1 MVAASAEGAW
11 ITDVEGRR
19 YLDCLA
25 AYSAVNFGHRNPEII
40 ATAHAQLDTVTL
52 VSRAFHSDRLGPF
65 CEALAELC
73 GKDMV
78 LPMNSGAEAVE
89 SGIKVAR
96 KWGTDVKGVPAGHRQ
111 YHRGAQ
117 QLPRPHHHHHQL
129 LRRRDRPP
137 WLRPVHARA
146 SARCPSATPTP
157 WPPRSTTNTVAV
169 LIEPIQGEA
178 GIIVPPDDYLPRVR
192 ALCTERNVLMIA
204 DEIQSGLAR
213 TGRTFACDHWGV
225 VPDIYL
231 LGKALG
237 GGVVPLSAVVADRDI
252 LGVLHPGEHGST
264 FGGNPLAAA
273 IGTTVVAMLRRG
285 EFQSRSTELG
295 ERLHARLRALI
306 GHGVIAVRGM
316 GLWAGVDIDP
326 SLGTGKQ
333 ISMKLAER
341 GVLVKDTHGSTLRF
355 APPLVITAEEIDW
368 AIGQFADVLA
378 DIGFTLDP
386 VLQSSRTGGTMTAP
400 SLSLSQQLLRRRP
413 VIGRAGRAWRLRP
426 SEAKYR
432 HVPADDVRCR
442 RHRRHRHLLRAAA
455 AVPEA
460 GPAVLDLVRPRR
472 HRGRPLRHLLR
483 GDGVGGAGFGLDLL
497 LRLHHD
503 GRVRRDGRGGLPAA
517 RVRRLHLRGRGR
529 VERLPEQVAGQ
540 PVWVGSCRSH

>member
-1 MVAASAEGAW
+1 MLHAGGVFVTILDAVTPTTDAIAVDDRYVAHNYSPLPIVAASAEGAW
-11 ITDVEGRR
+11 ITDIEGRR

-25 AYSAVNFGHRNPEII
+25 AYSAVNFGHRNPEIV

-65 CEALAELC
+65 CQSLAELC

-89 SGIKVAR
+89 GGIKVAR
-96 KWGTDVKGVPAGHRQ
+96 KWGTDVKGVPAGNGNIVVAHNNFHGRTTTIISFSDDETAR
-111 YHRGAQ
+111 RGFG
-117 QLPRPHHHHHQL
+117 PY
-129 LRRRDRPP
+129 
-137 WLRPVHARA
+137 
-146 SARCPSATPTP
+146 TPGF
-157 WPPRSTTNTVAV
+157 RSVSFGDADAMAAAIDDDTVAV

-237 GGVVPLSAVVADRDI
+237 GGVVPVSAVVANKDV

-273 IGTTVVAMLRRG
+273 IGTTVVSILGRG
-285 EFQSRSTELG
+285 EFQSRSAELG
-295 ERLHARLRALI
+295 ERLHGRLRALI
-306 GHGVIAVRGM
+306 GQGVVAVRGM

-333 ISMKLAER
+333 ISLRLAER

-368 AIGQFADVLA
+368 ATGQFADVLA
-378 DIGFTLDP
+378 
-386 VLQSSRTGGTMTAP
+386 
-400 SLSLSQQLLRRRP
+400 
-413 VIGRAGRAWRLRP
+413 
-426 SEAKYR
+426 
-432 HVPADDVRCR
+432 
-442 RHRRHRHLLRAAA
+442 
-455 AVPEA
+455 EA
-460 GPAVLDLVRPRR
+460 GSDLF
-472 HRGRPLRHLLR
+472 
-483 GDGVGGAGFGLDLL
+483 DTKI
-497 LRLHHD
+497 
-503 GRVRRDGRGGLPAA
+503 
-517 RVRRLHLRGRGR
+517 
-529 VERLPEQVAGQ
+529 
-540 PVWVGSCRSH
+540 

>member
-1 MVAASAEGAW
+1 VTILDSVTATDAAIAVDDRYVAHNYSPLPVVAASAEGAW

-25 AYSAVNFGHRNPEII
+25 AYSAVNFGHRHPEIV
-40 ATAHAQLDTVTL
+40 AAAHAQLDTVTL

-96 KWGTDVKGVPAGHRQ
+96 KWGTDVKGVPAGASNIVVAHNNFHGRTTTIISFSDDEIAR
-111 YHRGAQ
+111 RGFG
-117 QLPRPHHHHHQL
+117 PYTPGF
-129 LRRRDRPP
+129 
-137 WLRPVHARA
+137 RA
-146 SARCPSATPTP
+146 VPFGDA
-157 WPPRSTTNTVAV
+157 VAV

-237 GGVVPLSAVVADRDI
+237 GGVVPLSAVVANRDI

-264 FGGNPLAAA
+264 FGGNPLATA
-273 IGTTVVAMLRRG
+273 IGTTVVGILRRG

-295 ERLHARLRALI
+295 ERLHGRLRALI
-306 GHGVIAVRGM
+306 GHGVVAVRGM

-326 SLGTGKQ
+326 TIATGKQ
-333 ISMKLAER
+333 ISLKLAER

-378 DIGFTLDP
+378 E
-386 VLQSSRTGGTMTAP
+386 TGSHLSGTE
-400 SLSLSQQLLRRRP
+400 
-413 VIGRAGRAWRLRP
+413 I
-426 SEAKYR
+426 
-432 HVPADDVRCR
+432 
-442 RHRRHRHLLRAAA
+442 
-455 AVPEA
+455 
-460 GPAVLDLVRPRR
+460 
-472 HRGRPLRHLLR
+472 
-483 GDGVGGAGFGLDLL
+483 
-497 LRLHHD
+497 
-503 GRVRRDGRGGLPAA
+503 
-517 RVRRLHLRGRGR
+517 
-529 VERLPEQVAGQ
+529 
-540 PVWVGSCRSH
+540 

>member
-1 MVAASAEGAW
+1 MLESVTATDNAIALDNRHVAHNYSPLPVVAASAEGAW

-25 AYSAVNFGHRNPEII
+25 AYSAVNFGHRNPEIV
-40 ATAHAQLDTVTL
+40 AAAHAQLDAVTL

-65 CEALAELC
+65 GEALAELC

-96 KWGTDVKGVPAGHRQ
+96 KWGHDVKGVAADKGNIVVAHNNFHGRTTTIISFSDDETAR
-111 YHRGAQ
+111 RGFG
-117 QLPRPHHHHHQL
+117 PYTPGF
-129 LRRRDRPP
+129 
-137 WLRPVHARA
+137 RA
-146 SARCPSATPTP
+146 VPFGDADAMAAAIDDD
-157 WPPRSTTNTVAV
+157 TVAV

-178 GIIVPPDDYLPRVR
+178 GIIVPPADYLPRMR

-237 GGVVPLSAVVADRDI
+237 GGVVPVSAVVANNDI

-273 IGTTVVAMLRRG
+273 IGTTVVGMLQRG
-285 EFQSRSTELG
+285 EFQARSTQLG
-295 ERLHARLRALI
+295 AHLHARLHALI
-306 GHGVIAVRGM
+306 GRGVIAVRGM

-326 SLGTGKQ
+326 SLATGKQ
-333 ISMKLAER
+333 ITVKLAER

-368 AIGQFADVLA
+368 AIDQFADVLA
-378 DIGFTLDP
+378 ESGSHLTG
-386 VLQSSRTGGTMTAP
+386 SS
-400 SLSLSQQLLRRRP
+400 
-413 VIGRAGRAWRLRP
+413 I
-426 SEAKYR
+426 
-432 HVPADDVRCR
+432 
-442 RHRRHRHLLRAAA
+442 
-455 AVPEA
+455 
-460 GPAVLDLVRPRR
+460 
-472 HRGRPLRHLLR
+472 
-483 GDGVGGAGFGLDLL
+483 
-497 LRLHHD
+497 
-503 GRVRRDGRGGLPAA
+503 
-517 RVRRLHLRGRGR
+517 
-529 VERLPEQVAGQ
+529 
-540 PVWVGSCRSH
+540 

>member
-1 MVAASAEGAW
+1 MLHAGGVFVTILDAVTPTTDAIAVDDRYVAHNYSPLPIVAASAEGAW
-11 ITDVEGRR
+11 ITDIEGRR

-25 AYSAVNFGHRNPEII
+25 AYSAVNFGHRNPEIV

-65 CEALAELC
+65 CQSLAELC

-89 SGIKVAR
+89 GGIKVAR
-96 KWGTDVKGVPAGHRQ
+96 KWGTDVKGVPAGNGNIVVAHNNFHGRTTTIISFSDDETAR
-111 YHRGAQ
+111 RGFG
-117 QLPRPHHHHHQL
+117 PY
-129 LRRRDRPP
+129 
-137 WLRPVHARA
+137 
-146 SARCPSATPTP
+146 TPGF
-157 WPPRSTTNTVAV
+157 RSVPFGDADAMAAAIDDDTVAV

-192 ALCTERNVLMIA
+192 ALCTDRNVLMIA

-237 GGVVPLSAVVADRDI
+237 GGVVPVSAVVANKDV

-273 IGTTVVAMLRRG
+273 IGTTVVSILGRG
-285 EFQSRSTELG
+285 EFQSRSAELG
-295 ERLHARLRALI
+295 ERLHGRLRALI
-306 GHGVIAVRGM
+306 GQGVVAVRGM

-333 ISMKLAER
+333 ISLRLAER

-368 AIGQFADVLA
+368 ATGQFADVLA
-378 DIGFTLDP
+378 
-386 VLQSSRTGGTMTAP
+386 
-400 SLSLSQQLLRRRP
+400 
-413 VIGRAGRAWRLRP
+413 
-426 SEAKYR
+426 
-432 HVPADDVRCR
+432 
-442 RHRRHRHLLRAAA
+442 
-455 AVPEA
+455 EA
-460 GPAVLDLVRPRR
+460 GSDLF
-472 HRGRPLRHLLR
+472 
-483 GDGVGGAGFGLDLL
+483 DTKI
-497 LRLHHD
+497 
-503 GRVRRDGRGGLPAA
+503 
-517 RVRRLHLRGRGR
+517 
-529 VERLPEQVAGQ
+529 
-540 PVWVGSCRSH
+540 

>member
-1 MVAASAEGAW
+1 MLHAGGTSVTILESVTATDNAIALDDRYVAHNYSPLPVVAASAEGAW

-25 AYSAVNFGHRNPEII
+25 AYSAVNFGHRNPEIL
-40 ATAHAQLDTVTL
+40 ATAHAQLDAVTL

-96 KWGTDVKGVPAGHRQ
+96 KWGHDVKGVAADKGTIVVAHNNFHGRTTTIISFSDDEPAR
-111 YHRGAQ
+111 RGFG
-117 QLPRPHHHHHQL
+117 PYTPGF
-129 LRRRDRPP
+129 
-137 WLRPVHARA
+137 RA
-146 SARCPSATPTP
+146 VPFGDADAMAAAIDDD
-157 WPPRSTTNTVAV
+157 TVAV

-178 GIIVPPDDYLPRVR
+178 GIIVPPDDYLPLVR

-237 GGVVPLSAVVADRDI
+237 GGVVPVSAVVANSDI

-273 IGTTVVAMLRRG
+273 IGTTVVGMLQRG
-285 EFQSRSTELG
+285 EFQSRSAELG
-295 ERLHARLRALI
+295 ERLHARLCALI
-306 GHGVIAVRGM
+306 GQGVVAVRGM

-326 SLGTGKQ
+326 SLATGKQ
-333 ISMKLAER
+333 ISVKMAER
-341 GVLVKDTHGSTLRF
+341 GVLVKDTQGSTLRF
-355 APPLVITAEEIDW
+355 APPLVITAAEIDW
-368 AIGQFADVLA
+368 AIDQFADVLA
-378 DIGFTLDP
+378 ESGSHLTG
-386 VLQSSRTGGTMTAP
+386 SS
-400 SLSLSQQLLRRRP
+400 
-413 VIGRAGRAWRLRP
+413 I
-426 SEAKYR
+426 
-432 HVPADDVRCR
+432 
-442 RHRRHRHLLRAAA
+442 
-455 AVPEA
+455 
-460 GPAVLDLVRPRR
+460 
-472 HRGRPLRHLLR
+472 
-483 GDGVGGAGFGLDLL
+483 
-497 LRLHHD
+497 
-503 GRVRRDGRGGLPAA
+503 
-517 RVRRLHLRGRGR
+517 
-529 VERLPEQVAGQ
+529 
-540 PVWVGSCRSH
+540 